1 EIRSQVWLE
10 CLAVL
15 CPADPRQ
22 TDQIC
27 ATLDCFCGHRYKA
40 FNSQMLPLLLANK
53 RIYADVSTLLGTGTT
68 RRKHTLAFCSPGC
81 AAYIIPRMGRLQMNM
96 VKAFEVRT
104 YGVWG
109 V

>member
-1 EIRSQVWLE
+1 MSTTNRSGIVKGDGIDAYLSSPLDGQKTCLRTMTLLELPPEIRSQVWLE

-40 FNSQMLPLLLANK
+40 FNPQMLPLLLANK

-68 RRKHTLAFCSPGC
+68 
-81 AAYIIPRMGRLQMNM
+81 
-96 VKAFEVRT
+96 
-104 YGVWG
+104 
-109 V
+109 